1 MTDNRE
7 QEISQALR
15 QLTAD
20 HQQGRLS
27 LAAYR
32 RLRRTLLAKADTDQ
46 ELMPIHGDTVSA
58 GARPG
63 IVVWLALIAIVLLLA
78 TVGWLLR

>member
-1 MTDNRE
+1 MTASRE
-7 QEISQALR
+7 HEISLALR

-32 RLRRTLLAKADTDQ
+32 RLRRTLLDKADKDE
-46 ELMPIHGDTVSA
+46 ELMPIGGDAVSA
-58 GARPG
+58 NARPG
-63 IVVWLALIAIVLLLA
+63 IVVWLAIVVIVLLLA